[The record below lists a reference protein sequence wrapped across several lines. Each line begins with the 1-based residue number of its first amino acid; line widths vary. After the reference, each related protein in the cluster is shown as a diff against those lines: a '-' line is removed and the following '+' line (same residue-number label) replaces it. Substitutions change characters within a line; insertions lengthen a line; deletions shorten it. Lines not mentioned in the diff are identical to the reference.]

1 MGEYISTLKNILS
14 LSLLILLFPNFV
26 LASGTP
32 LEQSIDKKIAQMS
45 VEEKVGQL
53 FIVGFPQSDIN
64 KELDKFIR
72 TYKPGSFLL
81 FKRNIISLEQ
91 VKKLNAD
98 LTRISYEIA
107 QLPPLLAIDQ
117 EGGSVSRLPLF
128 PSQPNALALG
138 QTESPALAQE
148 MGYQTGLFL
157 REVGFN
163 MNLAPVLDVVDPK
176 SKSFIGVRSFGP
188 DPSVVKEIGVAYSQ
202 GLLRARVI
210 PTAKHFPGTG
220 NLALDPH
227 RVIVENGST
236 SESLRARDIIPYKSY
251 AELGKPVAIMMS
263 HLLYPGLDPSREPA
277 SFSKKIAT
285 DLLRG
290 ELKYEGLVITDDL
303 QMQGSKQL
311 LRPEVAALRALKAGA
326 DVVMLSWSFADQGK
340 AFNHVKQAV
349 RSGEFTDQE
358 LTEKLRR
365 ILFTKAY
372 ANNYKRD
379 PSIPSMIAGSVLT
392 SPHYHQLEEQI
403 FSQNLQSSLLAGI
416 IPDKTEAAVIRKPA
430 AKEIVCTIA
439 PSKEFIASFAKERS
453 HNEPSRLLT
462 GTFQKA
468 EVERWIKAKSC
479 DLVLVAITGPKT
491 ALLARSL
498 APEIRQKTI
507 IVNLST
513 PRWVPNAQGYFK
525 VVQLSFNHLESGKR
539 IAQNLQKILDEKN
552 LTVNIDDK
560 KKNNRL

>member
-1 MGEYISTLKNILS
+1 MGEYISTLKNNLS
-14 LSLLILLFPNFV
+14 LSLLILLIPNFV

-32 LEQSIDKKIAQMS
+32 LEQSIDKRIAQMS

-53 FIVGFPQSDIN
+53 FIVGFPHNDLT
-64 KELDKFIR
+64 KDLDKFIR

-81 FKRNIISLEQ
+81 FKRNILSLAQ
-91 VKKLNAD
+91 VKKLNSD
-98 LTRISYEIA
+98 LTRISYDVS
-107 QLPPLLAIDQ
+107 QLPPFLAVDQ
-117 EGGSVSRLPLF
+117 EGGSVSRLPIF

-188 DPSVVKEIGVAYSQ
+188 NPSVVKNIGVAYSQ

-220 NLALDPH
+220 NLAADPH
-227 RVIVENGST
+227 RVVVENTST
-236 SESLRARDIIPYKSY
+236 SDALRARDIVPYKSY
-251 AELGKPVAIMMS
+251 AELGKPVAVMMS

-277 SFSKKIAT
+277 SFSKVIAT

-326 DVVMLSWSFADQGK
+326 DIVMLSWSFADQGK

-349 RSGEFTDQE
+349 KSGEFSEKE
-358 LTEKLRR
+358 LTEKLKR

-372 ANNYKRD
+372 ANSYKRD
-379 PSIPSMIAGSVLT
+379 PAIPSMIAGSVLT
-392 SPHYHQLEEQI
+392 SPNYHQLEEQI
-403 FSQNLQSSLLAGI
+403 FSQNLQSSLVAGI
-416 IPDKTEAAVIRKPA
+416 LPDETEAPTIRKPA
-430 AKEIVCTIA
+430 TKEIVCTIA
-439 PSKEFIASFAKERS
+439 PSKEFISSFSKERS
-453 HNEPSRLLT
+453 QREPSRLLS
-462 GTFQKA
+462 GNFQKA
-468 EVERWIKAKSC
+468 EIEKWIRVKSC

-491 ALLARSL
+491 AELARTL
-498 APEIRQKTI
+498 APAIRKKTI

-513 PRWVPNAQGYFK
+513 PRWVPNSAGYFK

-539 IAQNLQKILDEKN
+539 IAQNLQKILDEKSVTTHN
-552 LTVNIDDK
+552 DQSS
-560 KKNNRL
+560 NNWL